1 MSNEFNIPTAEEARE
16 EMVTQNRQSL
26 YEDVGRCINEA
37 ITLCQCHTNVYV
49 TASDELLKEVA
60 DFLTEQGYLCQ
71 IDWSVYAPN
80 KLLKISWEELQW

>member
-1 MSNEFNIPTAEEARE
+1 MSNEFNIPTAEETRE

-26 YEDVGRCINEA
+26 YEDVDRCINGA
-37 ITLCQCHTNVYV
+37 ITFGQCHTYVYV

-71 IDWSVYAPN
+71 IDWSFYAPN
-80 KLLKISWEELQW
+80 KLLKISWEELQ